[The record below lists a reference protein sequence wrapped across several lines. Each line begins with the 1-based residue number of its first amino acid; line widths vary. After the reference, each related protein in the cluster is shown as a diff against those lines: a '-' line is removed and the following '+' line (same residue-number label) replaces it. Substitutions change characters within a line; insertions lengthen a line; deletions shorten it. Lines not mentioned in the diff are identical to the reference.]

1 MLDYYGSITKPPE
14 DVDREL
20 IEIFKKNASIESLK
34 IIIAD
39 LRKQKVITE
48 YSITGWN
55 IYAKKQ
61 LVDIVYLELKDRLN
75 KNEKKLKATYCLEK
89 YLNNDILD
97 KILNK

>member
-1 MLDYYGSITKPPE
+1 MLDYFGSITKPPE

-20 IEIFKKNASIESLK
+20 IEIFKKITSTDALK

-55 IYAKKQ
+55 MYAKTQ
-61 LVDIVYLELKDRLN
+61 LVGIINLELNDRLN

-97 KILNK
+97 KLLNK

>member
-1 MLDYYGSITKPPE
+1 MLDYFGSITKSPE

-20 IEIFKKNASIESLK
+20 IDFFKKKTSTETLK

-55 IYAKKQ
+55 MFAKKQ
-61 LVDIVYLELKDRLN
+61 IVDIIHHELNNRLI
-75 KNEKKLKATYCLEK
+75 KNNKKLKSVYCLQR
-89 YLNNDILD
+89 YLSDDIIYKL
-97 KILNK
+97 LNK